1 MEKDLF
7 RIIHWTLRD
16 SELFLETILFL
27 RRTFKLPSYISGVY
41 VHIAN
46 QILLFDAT
54 MTSILSLLNIAYLLL
69 LVSAILL

>member
-27 RRTFKLPSYISGVY
+27 RRIFKLPSYISGVY

>member
-27 RRTFKLPSYISGVY
+27 RRIFKLPSYISGVY
-41 VHIAN
+41 VHIAK